1 MWVASLL
8 IFEQG
13 GLVSGYY
20 MAIKG
25 GKARGE
31 MMLWNQEGGGDSS
44 GTHLTFCLETSVD
57 DSNIVHSTQ

>member
-1 MWVASLL
+1 MEAGLWLL
-8 IFEQG
+8 HGHQRRK
-13 GLVSGYY
+13 S
-20 MAIKG
+20 K
-25 GKARGE
+25 GE